1 MDEEQ
6 IFDISLAT
14 FRVHDDESAGPQRSG
29 TRRLWSAKARAGQTS
44 ISLRA
49 HQRSA
54 HQFIRHRHR
63 PDFGRYVQRTNTGA
77 RNCAPRDT
85 GDGGATSDVLPSP
98 AHLFDD
104 SGQNQP
110 EILARGAGHAPFAFW
125 LVDALRPRTVVE
137 LGTYQG
143 FSYFCFCQAVKA
155 LGCDTRCVAIDT
167 WQGDAHSGFYGE
179 DVFRGVLDYNASHYD
194 AFSSLIRSTFD
205 AAAAHF
211 SDGSVDLL
219 HIDGCHFY
227 ESVAVDFSTW
237 KRTLSD
243 RSVVI
248 FHDTNV
254 RENDFG
260 VHRLWDELRDQFPSF
275 EFKHGHG
282 LGVLGT
288 GSSLP
293 RAVVDFFE
301 AAEKE
306 PIRDTIREVYSRLGA
321 VLELSIRVRECEQ
334 QWSLHAREI
343 EDQRVL
349 IGNLRA
355 ALSRHEADHA
365 VLVLAL
371 SERNSEIETAKEE
384 IARHEARFANVLRS
398 TSWRVTAPLRAARR
412 LLNARKT

>member
-1 MDEEQ
+1 MGNNADAS
-6 IFDISLAT
+6 IHGAK
-14 FRVHDDESAGPQRSG
+14 DDKKNTP
-29 TRRLWSAKARAGQTS
+29 
-44 ISLRA
+44 
-49 HQRSA
+49 
-54 HQFIRHRHR
+54 
-63 PDFGRYVQRTNTGA
+63 FGDQWLNACSFWY
-77 RNCAPRDT
+77 
-85 GDGGATSDVLPSP
+85 
-98 AHLFDD
+98 
-104 SGQNQP
+104 P
-110 EILARGAGHAPFAFW
+110 EYPENSTWLEHAPFAFW

-137 LGTYQG
+137 LGTYKG

-155 LGCDTRCVAIDT
+155 LSCDTRCFAIDT

-194 AFSSLIRSTFD
+194 AFSSLMRSTFD

-306 PIRDTIREVYSRLGA
+306 PIRDTIREVYSRLGT
-321 VLELSIRVRECEQ
+321 
-334 QWSLHAREI
+334 ARRSSGAPLTEPSGSF
-343 EDQRVL
+343 DTA
-349 IGNLRA
+349 GCPLRKCLP
-355 ALSRHEADHA
+355 LSRITGNAA
-365 VLVLAL
+365 ATSGLA
-371 SERNSEIETAKEE
+371 SGNDAGTKE
-384 IARHEARFANVLRS
+384 IAPSSALMSQSAIVLYVP
-398 TSWRVTAPLRAARR
+398 TPQVFGTGKQR
-412 LLNARKT
+412 LV